1 MSKGLEADKKM
12 VKIIDYSNPDVRKY
26 AAESIIQTTAE
37 FIKNKADVDSAAHDA
52 AESLINLVADT
63 FLLEGKND

>member
-1 MSKGLEADKKM
+1 M

-63 FLLEGKND
+63 FLLEGENDN